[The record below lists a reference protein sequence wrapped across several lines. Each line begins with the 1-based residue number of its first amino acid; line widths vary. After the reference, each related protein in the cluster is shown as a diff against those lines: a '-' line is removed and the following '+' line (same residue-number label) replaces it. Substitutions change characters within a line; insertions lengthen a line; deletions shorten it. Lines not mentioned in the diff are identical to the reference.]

1 MRNKLVLII
10 GIIGIILAVRA
21 SAQTPQPSLNN
32 SYHALV
38 NPGGRSDWSAA
49 KNVIAYD
56 RLGTAS
62 YGNSGYFD
70 VWTINPDGSGNTCLT
85 CSARATLGAWN
96 IGNPRWSISGN
107 FIVFQVQMV
116 GVPPNTPVSNYDDF
130 PGSGWQND
138 LWAMNPSGTQF
149 WQLTNQW
156 NYDGAGSGGVI
167 YNTFSWDG
175 TKLAWGQRLVAGTAF
190 FGTWELAV
198 ATWSETGGIP
208 SISNTQYYTP
218 GTNKLYYE
226 PHGFSL
232 DNSTVFFMGNLDNG
246 MATSP
251 PAMDIYSLNLT
262 NSSFANLTNSL
273 TDWAEFP
280 EPLPAS
286 FGTNKLIYMSMLNN
300 NRPSGCVGDIW
311 IMNYDGTGKQRLTF
325 YNDPT
330 TPYYISTGA
339 CVVDPRW
346 SPNASQI
353 SVFNNVKLTADD
365 AGLWILDVVSG
376 PITPVITSVVG
387 AGLSTPAVTS
397 ISPNGVFTIF
407 GTQLASVAQ
416 SLEAGDIVN
425 NQLPTVL
432 GGTCVESGNTRWNL
446 YYVSPTQI
454 DVIAGQ
460 LPTSG
465 TVPVTVVTNCG
476 TPIEMTSAVVNV
488 PVAAASPEFLYF
500 LETKSGMNPVAAL
513 NASTNNS
520 YIGPPGLISG
530 ATFAPVPVGDI
541 VTAFGVGWGA
551 TTPSEPIGTLDPVQ
565 SVLAAG
571 SYSLTL
577 GGVTVPTSD
586 ILYIGLSPLSAG
598 LYQVNFTVPSG
609 VPSGNQ
615 PLVLTVD
622 GVTTTSNAY
631 IAIAN

>member
-1 MRNKLVLII
+1 MRNKIVLII
-10 GIIGIILAVRA
+10 GFILAVRA
-21 SAQTPQPSLNN
+21 SAQPYLND
-32 SYHALV
+32 SYNTLT
-38 NPGGRSDWSAA
+38 NPGGRADWSAA
-49 KNVIAYD
+49 NNVIAYD
-56 RLGTAS
+56 RLGTSS
-62 YGNSGYFD
+62 YGHSGYFD

-85 CSARATLGAWN
+85 CSARGTLGAWN

-116 GVPPNTPVSNYDDF
+116 AVPPDTAVSNGADF

-138 LWAMNPSGTQF
+138 LWAMNRSGTQF

-167 YNTFSWDG
+167 YSTFSWDG
-175 TKLAWGQRLVAGTAF
+175 TKLAWGQRLVAGTNF
-190 FGTWELAV
+190 FGSWELAV
-198 ATWSETGGIP
+198 ATWSESGGTP
-208 SISNTQYYTP
+208 SISGTQYYTP
-218 GTNKLYYE
+218 GQNKLYYE

-246 MATSP
+246 MVTSP
-251 PAMDIYSLNLT
+251 AAMNIYSLNLT
-262 NSSFANLTNSL
+262 TLSFANLSNSL

-286 FGTNKLIYMSMLNN
+286 LGSNKLIYMSMLNN
-300 NRPSGCVGDIW
+300 GRTASSGCEGDIW
-311 IMNYDGTGKQRLTF
+311 IMNYDGSDKQRLTF

-330 TPYYISTGA
+330 TPYYIPTGA
-339 CVVDPRW
+339 CIVDPRW
-346 SPNASQI
+346 SPNGSQI
-353 SVFNNVKLTADD
+353 SVFNNVHLQNNN
-365 AGLWILDVVSG
+365 AGLWILNAVSG
-376 PITPVITSVVG
+376 PITPVMSSVVG

-397 ISPNGVFTIF
+397 ISSNGVFTIF
-407 GTQLASVAQ
+407 GTQLASATQ
-416 SLEAGDIVN
+416 ALEAGNIIND
-425 NQLPTVL
+425 QLPTVL
-432 GGTCVESGNTRWNL
+432 GGTCVESGTTRWNL

-454 DVIAGQ
+454 DVVAGQ
-460 LPTSG
+460 VPTSG
-465 TVPVTVVTNCG
+465 TVPVTVVANCG
-476 TPIEMTSAVVNV
+476 TAIETSSAVMNV
-488 PVAAASPEFLYF
+488 PVAAATPEFLYF
-500 LETKSGMNPVAAL
+500 LETESGMNPVAAI
-513 NASTNNS
+513 NASSNNS
-520 YIGPPGLISG
+520 YIGTPGLMSG
-530 ATFAPVPVGDI
+530 ATFAPVSIGDI

-551 TTPSEPIGTLDPVQ
+551 TTPSEPIGTLDPVP
-565 SVLAAG
+565 SVLSS

-577 GGVTVPTSD
+577 GGVAVPTSD